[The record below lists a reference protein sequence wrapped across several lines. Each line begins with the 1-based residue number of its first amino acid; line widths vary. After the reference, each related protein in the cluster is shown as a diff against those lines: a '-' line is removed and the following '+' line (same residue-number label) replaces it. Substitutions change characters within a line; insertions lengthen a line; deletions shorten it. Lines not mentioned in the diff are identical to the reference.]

1 MFYLAGIFSN
11 IAVNCHVVFQ
21 KFDLSKA
28 MPTHVTHV
36 LLLIICVMS
45 FHVQSKIFLSIEL
58 LPTLLT
64 GIIEVCAVAHLLM
77 LLELRLPLV
86 ALLALVAL
94 VGLVCAVDILHVVV
108 QAGVAREMLGAEV
121 AHECVGRVVQLSVTL
136 ELLVASEA
144 LLTVLTSLLEGV
156 ELARA
161 LLVVVNELYGRR
173 LSLANFCSTN
183 WTVKAGVY
191 RVIIRTILDPI

>member
-1 MFYLAGIFSN
+1 MN
-11 IAVNCHVVFQ
+11 RHVIFQ
-21 KFDLSKA
+21 KFDLCKSVA
-28 MPTHVTHV
+28 THITNMF
-36 LLLIICVMS
+36 LFIIRVMCL
-45 FHVQSKIFLSIEL
+45 HMQSKVLLSIEL
-58 LPTLLT
+58 LPTFLT
-64 GIIEVCAVAHLLM
+64 RVIEVSAVTHLLV

-121 AHECVGRVVQLSVTL
+121 AHECVGRIVQLSVTL
-136 ELLVASEA
+136 ELLVVSEA

-161 LLVVVNELYGRR
+161 LLVVVNEFYGRR
-173 LSLANFCSTN
+173 LTLANFCSTN